1 MVTAFVQ
8 EFSRWQKS
16 EFQIVKIHAMSH
28 YSQAIRR
35 SGSPFEYSSNMYEHL
50 HIALMKTAYRASNK
64 KDYHSFIVKHNRRLQ
79 ALRKSALG
87 KEGFEHP
94 EKGGSTLDEVRM
106 KIHERVYFLW
116 EEVLKRIQ

>member
-8 EFSRWQKS
+8 EFSKWQKS
-16 EFQIVKIHAMSH
+16 EFQIVKSHAMSH
-28 YSQAIRR
+28 YSQAIQR

-64 KDYHSFIVKHNRRLQ
+64 KDYQSFIVKHNRRLQ
-79 ALRKSALG
+79 ALRKSALE

-94 EKGGSTLDEVRM
+94 EKGTSALNEVHL
-106 KIHERVYFLW
+106 KICYCVHMLW
-116 EEVLKRIQ
+116 